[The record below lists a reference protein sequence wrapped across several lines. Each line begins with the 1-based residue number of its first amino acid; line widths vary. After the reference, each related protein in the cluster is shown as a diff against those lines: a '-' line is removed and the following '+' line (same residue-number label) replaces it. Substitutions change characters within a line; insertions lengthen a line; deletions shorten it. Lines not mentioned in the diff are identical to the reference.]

1 LVKYILWKKNEDK
14 PWIKLEFNVDGMLSW
29 KNVDNIKIVGI
40 GYESY
45 DNADRFDFISYLKRH
60 LMLGQVD
67 PWKRH

>member
-1 LVKYILWKKNEDK
+1 MKIGKIYIMEEDEDK

-45 DNADRFDFISYLKRH
+45 DNAEQI
-60 LMLGQVD
+60 
-67 PWKRH
+67 